1 MAPDPTG
8 AREAFP
14 AALTFGVLFV
24 PVLGLLAVSDAGDHG
39 AATTS
44 SLSAITVSASR

>member
-1 MAPDPTG
+1 MDHDPTG
-8 AREAFP
+8 AREAFL

-24 PVLGLLAVSDAGDHG
+24 TMLGFLAVSDVGDH

-44 SLSAITVSASR
+44 SVASITFPEFR

>member
-1 MAPDPTG
+1 MGHDPTG
-8 AREAFP
+8 AREAFL

-24 PVLGLLAVSDAGDHG
+24 TMLGLLAVSDAGDY

-44 SLSAITVSASR
+44 SMAAITVSASR